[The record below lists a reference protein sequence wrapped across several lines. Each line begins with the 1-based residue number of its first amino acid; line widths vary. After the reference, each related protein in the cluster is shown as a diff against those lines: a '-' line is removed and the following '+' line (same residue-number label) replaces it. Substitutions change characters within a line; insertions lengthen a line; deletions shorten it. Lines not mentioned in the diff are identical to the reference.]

1 MKREIFLD
9 EIEKLD
15 KIDLVVLSCYGHVG
29 IDYVGNLF
37 DNNKQIIRF
46 PPLSFF
52 RKLKIAKKKGIE
64 INSNISIKK
73 LSGIV
78 INNFLHKSCLASYNF
93 FQNNSQKKQ
102 FKLFF
107 EKFIKYSNANNF
119 EKKLFLG
126 IHYGLSK
133 IYRIKILNK
142 KYIFTQEDRT
152 SHCPS
157 YNKYFKTKYIL
168 VIRDP
173 RPTFAGSLTMH
184 KFWNLHKTYSF
195 DRLLGNWLLADQFFK
210 KDKNNKVYIL
220 QNEKFQ
226 GILKLRKE
234 MKKLSKWLNIKY
246 SKELNKPTYFGKVWH
261 GDSSY
266 LGKNEQKKPLPK
278 NFYNLKNV
286 TKRWKSKLNDEQIL
300 DIEMLLFYSMKKH
313 GYRLENN
320 VTTLNLIKAYYRVL
334 FSYKEKYNFFKNIY
348 HTIKNVI
355 RRILILINPLFATKF
370 VDLN

>member
-1 MKREIFLD
+1 VEKNFFLD
-9 EIEKLD
+9 EIEKVD
-15 KIDLVVLSCYGHVG
+15 NIDIIVLSCFGHVG

-46 PPLSFF
+46 PPLAFF
-52 RKLKIAKKKGIE
+52 RRLKIAKKKGIE
-64 INSNISIKK
+64 INSNIKIKK
-73 LSGIV
+73 LSRIV
-78 INNFLHKSCLASYNF
+78 INNFLQKSCLVSYNF

-102 FKLFF
+102 FRLFF

-126 IHYGLSK
+126 IYYGLSK

-152 SHCPS
+152 NYCHL
-157 YNKYFKTKYIL
+157 YKKYFKTKYIL

-173 RPTFAGSLTMH
+173 RATFAGSFNMH
-184 KFWNLHKTYSF
+184 KFWNLNKTYSF
-195 DRLLGNWLLADQFFK
+195 DRLLGNWLIADQFFK
-210 KDKNNKVYIL
+210 KNKNSKVYIL

-226 GILKLRKE
+226 GILKLKKE

-246 SKELNKPTYFGKVWH
+246 SKELIKPTFFGKIWH

-266 LGKNEQKKPLPK
+266 LGKSERTKALPK
-278 NFYNLKNV
+278 NYYNLKNV
-286 TKRWKSKLNDEQIL
+286 KRRWKSKLNDEQIL
-300 DIEMLLFYSMKKH
+300 DIEMLLFYSMKKY

-320 VTTLNLIKAYYRVL
+320 VTTLNLIKAYYRIL
-334 FSYKEKYNFFKNIY
+334 FSYKEKYNFFQNIFY
-348 HTIKNVI
+348 TIKNVI
-355 RRILILINPLFATKF
+355 RRILILINPLYAAKL
-370 VDLN
+370 VDLD

>member
-1 MKREIFLD
+1 VKQEIFLG
-9 EIEKLD
+9 EINKLD
-15 KIDLVVLSCYGHVG
+15 KIDLVVLSCFGHVG

-37 DNNKQIIRF
+37 DNNKQVIRF

-52 RKLKIAKKKGIE
+52 RYLKIYKNKGIKIDDSIQ
-64 INSNISIKK
+64 INK
-73 LSGIV
+73 LTDII
-78 INNFLHKSCLASYNF
+78 INNFLKKSLLKSYNF

-107 EKFIKYSNANNF
+107 KKFMHNSNTINF
-119 EKKLFLG
+119 EKKIFLG

-133 IYRIKILNK
+133 IYKIKILNK
-142 KYIFTQEDRT
+142 KYIFTQEDRANYC
-152 SHCPS
+152 HL
-157 YNKYFKTKYIL
+157 YKKYFKTKYIF

-173 RPTFAGSLTMH
+173 RAAFAGSYNVH
-184 KFWNLHKTYSF
+184 KFWNLNKTYSF
-195 DRLLGNWLLADQFFK
+195 DRLLGNWLIADQFLK
-210 KDKNNKVYIL
+210 KNKNSKVYIL
-220 QNEKFQ
+220 KNEKFQ
-226 GILKLRKE
+226 GILKLKKE
-234 MKKLSKWLNIKY
+234 MTKLSKWLNIKY
-246 SKELNKPTYFGKVWH
+246 SDELIKPTFFGKIWH

-266 LGKNEQKKPLPK
+266 LGWGEKKKALPK
-278 NFYNLKNV
+278 NFYNIKNV

-300 DIEMLLFYSMKKH
+300 DIEMLLFHSMKKH

-320 VTTLNLIKAYYRVL
+320 VTALNLIKAYYRIL